1 MLTATGIG
9 SGLDI
14 EGLVSQLVAAER
26 APAENRLNRQESD
39 LTAELSAFGL
49 FKSALSSFQTSLGKL
64 NDFSTFAQRVSTSS
78 DESVVSLSAG
88 AGAVSSSYDLTV
100 SQLAKSHSL
109 ASGSFASASSTVG
122 TGTISIRFGTTDY
135 TSPDPGPESY
145 NSFLV
150 NPEQA
155 AASISI
161 DSSNNTLEGVRDAIN
176 GEDIGVTAS
185 IVNDGSGYRLLL
197 RSDQTGE
204 ENSLEIRIDDTG
216 DGNDLDSIGLSAL
229 AFNAD
234 AINLSQTAEA
244 QDALFTINGLMISS
258 ATNTAKNVLDGVDI
272 ALKGISGAAPV
283 TVTVAQDKEG
293 VSEAITEFVDGYNE
307 YVAMAN
313 SLTAYDAESN
323 TAGALQGDFSTRSV
337 VNQLRQVLS
346 SAVEGFSGAFSSLS
360 EIGISTQSDGTL
372 SINSTEFDAAI
383 DANFDELVGLF
394 TAVGFPSDGNI
405 DYLSSSAET
414 QVGDFAINITA
425 LATQGQLVAGSAT
438 FPLTIDDNNDG
449 FSIAIDGIDS
459 GAIALT
465 LGSYATGEDLAAEM
479 QSQINGDSLLAAEGR
494 KVTVTFNVDHF
505 EISSDR
511 YGSGS
516 TVEITALDS
525 NSTAQLG
532 LPLSSGTAGI
542 NVAGT
547 IGGLAATGNGQIL
560 TGAVGGD
567 SEGLELLIG
576 GGLTGDRGS
585 VSFSRGLAFQIDAL
599 IGGFLEEDG
608 LIDSREEG
616 LQSRIDDIDDKKESL
631 DRRIDAVEIHL
642 RARFNT
648 LDSLLAQL
656 QGTSTFLSQQLT
668 SLPQAGSLLN
678 GNS

>member
-14 EGLVSQLVAAER
+14 EGLVTQLVAAER
-26 APAENRLNRQESD
+26 APVENRLNRQESD

-49 FKSALSSFQTSLGKL
+49 FKSALSSFQTSLSKL
-64 NDFSTFAQRVSTSS
+64 NEFSTFAQRVSTSS
-78 DESVVSLSAG
+78 DESVVSLTAG
-88 AGAVSSSYDLTV
+88 AGAVSSSYDITV

-135 TSPDPGPESY
+135 TSADPGPESY

-155 AASISI
+155 AATISI

-176 GEDIGVTAS
+176 EEDIGVTAS

-204 ENSLEIRIDDTG
+204 ENSLEIRVDDTG
-216 DGNDLDSIGLSAL
+216 DSNDLDGFGLSAL

-272 ALKGISGAAPV
+272 ALKGISGAAPI
-283 TVTVAQDKEG
+283 TVTVAQDKAG

-313 SLTAYDAESN
+313 SLTAYDSESN
-323 TAGALQGDFSTRSV
+323 TAGALQGDFSARSI

-360 EIGISTQSDGTL
+360 EIGISTQSDGSL

-383 DANFDELVGLF
+383 EANFDELVGLF

-405 DYLSSSAET
+405 DYVSSSAET
-414 QVGDFAINITA
+414 QVGDFAVNITA
-425 LATQGQLVAGSAT
+425 LATKGTLVAGSVT
-438 FPLTIDDNNDG
+438 FPLTIDDDNDG
-449 FSIAIDGIDS
+449 FSIAIDGIAS
-459 GAIALT
+459 GAISLT

-494 KVTVTFNVDHF
+494 KVVVVFNVDHF

-560 TGAVGGD
+560 TGVVGGD

-585 VSFSRGLAFQIDAL
+585 VSFSRGIAFQINAL
-599 IGGFLEEDG
+599 ISGFLEEDG
-608 LIDSREEG
+608 LLDSREEG
-616 LQSRIDDIDDKKESL
+616 IQSRIDDIGDKKEDL
-631 DRRIDAVEIHL
+631 DRRIDAVEVHL
-642 RARFNT
+642 RARFNA

-656 QGTSTFLSQQLT
+656 QGTSSFLSQQLA
-668 SLPQAGSLLN
+668 SLPKAGALLN